1 MLGTKC
7 QVLVLCC
14 CMLPTWG
21 QCDPGTNLQ
30 IHEADI
36 ATVHRMIRAGRITA
50 RQLVD
55 ASLARIDAYDQRG
68 PALNTIICVN
78 PRARQR
84 ADALDANFLRSGKLS
99 GPLHGIPMIIKDN
112 YDTSD
117 LPTTAGS
124 LSLAQSIPPDDA
136 FQVKQLRA
144 AGAIILAKSNMA
156 EFAFSPYETL
166 GSALPGHTR
175 NPYAT
180 DRVPAGSS
188 GGTAAA
194 IAASLA
200 VVGLGTDTGNSIRGP
215 ASHTALVGI
224 RSTMGLT
231 SRDGIVPL
239 FLDHDVGGP
248 LARSVADAAAVLQ
261 VIAGYDPADPVTAA
275 ARAHPVPDYLQQLD
289 PHGLQGARLGVVRQ
303 VSNRPAADPE
313 VLQRF
318 QQALDAL
325 RRAGA
330 TVIDPITLPVYDTIA
345 PNAYWCPRFKY
356 DLENY
361 LKSLGPPAPVRTL
374 AAILESGR
382 FHPSI
387 RSRLQFFAQFSG
399 PLENY
404 RNFRQAQAH
413 RQRLQSAVGE
423 LMQQQ
428 ELDALVY
435 PTWSNPPRRIGD
447 LESPHGDNSQILS
460 PQTGFPAITVPMG
473 YVRGTLPVG
482 LQLMGLAWTEATL
495 IKLAYAY
502 EQATHHRVA
511 PRTTPPL
518 P

>member
-1 MLGTKC
+1 MLWIKRGLM
-7 QVLVLCC
+7 LVCC
-14 CMLPTWG
+14 CIPPTWG
-21 QCDPGTNLQ
+21 RCQPQTEFQ
-30 IHEADI
+30 VHEADI
-36 ATVHRMIRAGRITA
+36 ATIHRMMRAGRVTA

-68 PALNTIICVN
+68 PALNAIICVN
-78 PRARQR
+78 PRAQQR
-84 ADALDANFLRSGKLS
+84 ADALDADFLRTGKLS

-112 YDTSD
+112 YDTAD
-117 LPTTAGS
+117 LPTTGGS
-124 LSLAQSIPPDDA
+124 RSLAQSTPPDDA

-144 AGAIILAKSNMA
+144 AGAIVLAKSNMA

-215 ASHTALVGI
+215 SSHTALVGI

-231 SRDGIVPL
+231 SRDGIIPL

-248 LARSVADAAAVLQ
+248 MARSVADAAAVLQ

-275 ARAHPVPDYLQQLD
+275 ARNHPVPDYLQQLD
-289 PHGLQGARLGVVRQ
+289 PGALQGTRLGVVRQ

-313 VLQRF
+313 VLQQF
-318 QQALDAL
+318 QQALDDL

-330 TVIDPITLPVYDTIA
+330 TVIDPVTLPVYDAIS

-361 LKSLGPPAPVRTL
+361 LDSLGPKAPVRTL
-374 AAILESGR
+374 AEILESGQ

-387 RSRLQFFAQFSG
+387 RGRLVFFGQFTG
-399 PLENY
+399 PLKNY
-404 RNFRQAQAH
+404 RNFQGSQEN
-413 RQRLQSAVGE
+413 RQRLRSAVEE
-423 LMQQQ
+423 LMRQHR
-428 ELDALVY
+428 LDALVY

-502 EQATHHRVA
+502 EQATHHHVA

>member
-1 MLGTKC
+1 MLSIQRGL
-7 QVLVLCC
+7 LVVCC
-14 CMLPTWG
+14 CIPPTWG
-21 QCDPGTNLQ
+21 RCHASDAFL
-30 IHEADI
+30 IHEANI
-36 ATVHRMIRAGRITA
+36 ATIQRMIRAGRITA

-55 ASLARIDAYDQRG
+55 ASLARIDTYDQRG
-68 PALNTIICVN
+68 PALNAIICIN
-78 PRARQR
+78 PRAQQR
-84 ADALDANFLRSGKLS
+84 ADALDTYFRRNGTLQ
-99 GPLHGIPMIIKDN
+99 GPLHGIPIIIKDN

-124 LSLAQSIPPDDA
+124 RSLARSTPPDDA

-275 ARAHPVPDYLQQLD
+275 ARARPLPDYLGQLD
-289 PHGLQGARLGVVRQ
+289 PRGLRGARLGVVRQ
-303 VSNRPAADPE
+303 VSNRPAADVE

-325 RRAGA
+325 QRAGA

-345 PNAYWCPRFKY
+345 PGAYWCPRFKY

-361 LKSLGPPAPVRTL
+361 LKSLGPEAPVHSL
-374 AAILESGR
+374 AEILESGQ

-387 RSRLQFFAQFSG
+387 RGRLQFFAQFSG

-404 RNFRQAQAH
+404 RNFRQSQAH
-413 RQRLQSAVGE
+413 RQRLQSAVGD
-423 LMQQQ
+423 LMRQQQ
-428 ELDALVY
+428 LDALVY

-482 LQLMGLAWTEATL
+482 LQLLGLAWSEATL

-511 PRTTPPL
+511 PPTTPPL